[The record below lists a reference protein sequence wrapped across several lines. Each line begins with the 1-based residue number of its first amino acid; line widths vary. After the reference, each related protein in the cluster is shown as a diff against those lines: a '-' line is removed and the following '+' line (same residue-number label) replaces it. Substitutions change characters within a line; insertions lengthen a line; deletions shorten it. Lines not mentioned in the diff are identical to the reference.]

1 MKILDSVCPRNM
13 CLHASPCSA
22 AITVASYVNPPITQN
37 RCSSLTSRFPLPVTP
52 TGPSTLFSSLFS
64 TSSTFQQQQQQQS
77 QQQQQ
82 PHLLQQSQNLS
93 PINSNQCPETLSIF
107 TEVNTVKEPALNA
120 SATCYPLLP
129 SLESLIPLT
138 LLQLDQQVS
147 NSLFTPQTSP
157 ASTLTSNH
165 KISET
170 NSFQQPTEWVTP
182 VRCPLTTTRLPK
194 QLSVIENNLDHHNTI
209 GTDLKRS
216 SDFSI
221 SRLLRKHCGGSTL
234 NKRCDIPA
242 SNRHQHDERNG
253 KGRKQRTI
261 YGVSQTKIL
270 EKAFE
275 EQQYMVGTEREML
288 AERLGLSEAQVRVW
302 FQNRRSKWRKQLRA
316 NIYVQ

>member
-1 MKILDSVCPRNM
+1 M
-13 CLHASPCSA
+13 CLNASPCSA
-22 AITVASYVNPPITQN
+22 AITVASYVNPPVTQN
-37 RCSSLTSRFPLPVTP
+37 RCSTGFPLPVRP
-52 TGPSTLFSSLFS
+52 TASSALFSSLFG
-64 TSSTFQQQQQQQS
+64 TSSTFQQQQQ
-77 QQQQQ
+77 
-82 PHLLQQSQNLS
+82 LLQQPQNLS
-93 PINSNQCPETLSIF
+93 QISSNRTPETLAIF
-107 TEVNTVKEPALNA
+107 SELNAVQESALN
-120 SATCYPLLP
+120 SNATCYPLLP

-147 NSLFTPQTSP
+147 NSMFTSQASP
-157 ASTLTSNH
+157 ASATSALTSNH
-165 KISET
+165 KTAEAK
-170 NSFQQPTEWVTP
+170 SFQQQTKWVAP
-182 VRCPLTTTRLPK
+182 IRHPLASARLHR
-194 QLSVIENNLDHHNTI
+194 QLSIIENNSNSST
-209 GTDLKRS
+209 GTGMKRP

-221 SRLLRKHCGGSTL
+221 NRLLRKHCNGSTI
-234 NKRCDIPA
+234 NRRCDIPA
-242 SNRHQHDERNG
+242 SSRHQPDERSG

>member
-52 TGPSTLFSSLFS
+52 TGPSALFSSLFN
-64 TSSTFQQQQQQQS
+64 TSSTFQQQQQQS
-77 QQQQQ
+77 
-82 PHLLQQSQNLS
+82 HLLQQPQNLS
-93 PINSNQCPETLSIF
+93 PINSNQCPETLNIF
-107 TEVNTVKEPALNA
+107 TDVNTIKEPALNA

-157 ASTLTSNH
+157 ASALTSNH
-165 KISET
+165 KISER

-182 VRCPLTTTRLPK
+182 VRCPSTTTRLPR
-194 QLSVIENNLDHHNTI
+194 QFSVVENNSDHNTI
-209 GTDLKRS
+209 GTDMKRS

-234 NKRCDIPA
+234 NKRCNIPA
-242 SNRHQHDERNG
+242 SNRQQHDERNG

>member
-1 MKILDSVCPRNM
+1 M

-22 AITVASYVNPPITQN
+22 AITTVASYVNPSVTQN
-37 RCSSLTSRFPLPVTP
+37 RCSFGARFPVPVTP
-52 TGPSTLFSSLFS
+52 TASSAFFSSLFG
-64 TSSTFQQQQQQQS
+64 TSSTLQQQQQQ
-77 QQQQQ
+77 
-82 PHLLQQSQNLS
+82 LLQQAQNLS
-93 PINSNQCPETLSIF
+93 PISSNQNPETLTILS
-107 TEVNTVKEPALNA
+107 ELNAVKEAALNA
-120 SATCYPLLP
+120 NATCYPLLP

-138 LLQLDQQVS
+138 LLQLDQQIT
-147 NSLFTPQTSP
+147 NSMFTSQASP
-157 ASTLTSNH
+157 ASATSALPSNH
-165 KISET
+165 NKTAEIKD
-170 NSFQQPTEWVTP
+170 FQQQPKWITP
-182 VRCPLTTTRLPK
+182 VRHPQLHR
-194 QLSVIENNLDHHNTI
+194 QLSVIENNSDSSSM
-209 GTDLKRS
+209 GTDIKRP

-221 SRLLRKHCGGSTL
+221 NRLLRKHCSGSAM
-234 NKRCDIPA
+234 NKRYDIPA
-242 SNRHQHDERNG
+242 SSQHQSDERNL

>member
-1 MKILDSVCPRNM
+1 M

-22 AITVASYVNPPITQN
+22 AITIASYVNPAITQN
-37 RCSSLTSRFPLPVTP
+37 RCSLGARFPLPVTP
-52 TGPSTLFSSLFS
+52 TAPPSALFSSLFS
-64 TSSTFQQQQQQQS
+64 TSSTFPPQQQQQ
-77 QQQQQ
+77 
-82 PHLLQQSQNLS
+82 LLQQPQNVS
-93 PINSNQCPETLSIF
+93 PISNNQSPEALTIF
-107 TEVNTVKEPALNA
+107 SELNPVKESALNA
-120 SATCYPLLP
+120 SAATCYPLLP

-138 LLQLDQQVS
+138 LLQLDQQIS
-147 NSLFTPQTSP
+147 NSMFISQASP
-157 ASTLTSNH
+157 ASTTSALASNNH
-165 KISET
+165 KTVEVKAFQQPEWVAPARHPSAAARLHGQLSIVET
-170 NSFQQPTEWVTP
+170 NSDNST
-182 VRCPLTTTRLPK
+182 
-194 QLSVIENNLDHHNTI
+194 
-209 GTDLKRS
+209 GTDTKRS

-221 SRLLRKHCGGSTL
+221 NRLLRKQCGGSSM
-234 NKRCDIPA
+234 NKRSDIPTF
-242 SNRHQHDERNG
+242 SRHQSDERSS